1 MITSRHNPRVQWIRA
16 LQKQSQRRQEE
27 NVFVIE
33 GVRLV
38 EEALQADV
46 EICWACYIADLDNR
60 GKQLVEHLRQRH
72 VPLEEVSPA
81 VLKAIS
87 DTETPQG
94 ILLVVKQ
101 PELPVPTSPGFVFLP
116 DQVRDPGNLGTMLR
130 SAAAAGVELVLLP
143 PGTVDV
149 TSPKVVRSAMGAHFS
164 LPMRQL
170 VWQEIEALVHNQG
183 LQVFLAD
190 VNKGIPYT
198 RADFRKPL
206 MLIIGGEAE
215 GASAQA
221 RALAAQSVF
230 IPMPGKAESLNA
242 AAAATVLLFEI
253 VRQRG
258 LTG

>member
-16 LQKQSQRRQEE
+16 LQKHSQRRQEE
-27 NVFVIE
+27 NAFVVE
-33 GVRLV
+33 GIRLA
-38 EEALQADV
+38 EEALQASV
-46 EICWACYIADLDNR
+46 EIYLACYAADLDNR
-60 GKQLVEHLRQRH
+60 GNQLIEQMHQRH
-72 VPLEEVSPA
+72 VPLEEVSPP

-94 ILLVVKQ
+94 IVLVVKR
-101 PELPVPTSPGFVFLP
+101 PELPIPASPNFVFLP
-116 DQVRDPGNLGTMLR
+116 DQIRDPGNLGTMLR

-149 TSPKVVRSAMGAHFS
+149 FSPKVVRSAMGAHFF
-164 LPMRQL
+164 LPMRQMN
-170 VWQEIEALVHNQG
+170 WQEIEALVYNQR

-190 VNKGIPYT
+190 VKKGIPYT
-198 RADFRKPL
+198 QADFRTPL

-215 GASAQA
+215 GASSQGC
-221 RALAAQSVF
+221 ALANQSVF

-258 LTG
+258 VLR